1 MASPRGD
8 VCSLGSVG
16 GGLVAFYNLPRLAA
30 YIMAAEAQPC
40 GSVERSAGRGVT
52 VGDLYVYNGGD
63 VRW

>member
-40 GSVERSAGRGVT
+40 GSVGRSAGRGVA
-52 VGDLYVYNGGD
+52 VGTCVCNDGD
-63 VRW
+63 VRE